1 MKKYVKEFMFRGLIC
16 GGFGP
21 IVVGI
26 VYFIISLTINNF
38 SLNGLEILVAIISS
52 YILAFIQAGATV
64 FEQIESFSPVKSLLF
79 HMVSVYITYIFVYLV
94 NSWIPFDL
102 TVIIIFTFIFITL
115 FLLIWFIVYFINRNL
130 TKKLNEKIK
139 A

>member
-1 MKKYVKEFMFRGLIC
+1 MKKYVKEFMSRGLIF

-26 VYFIISLTINNF
+26 VHFIISLTINNF

-130 TKKLNEKIK
+130 TKKMNEKIK

>member
-1 MKKYVKEFMFRGLIC
+1 MKKYVKEFMSRGLIC

-64 FEQIESFSPVKSLLF
+64 FEQIESFSPVKSLLL

-115 FLLIWFIVYFINRNL
+115 FLLIWFMVYFINRNL
-130 TKKLNEKIK
+130 TKKMNEKIK